1 MTDQDL
7 RRQILLILGGVVEGI
22 DVDALINQE
31 AAIEGLILDLETR
44 KRIVSDK
51 RRVLEAQ
58 QTAAVRIKPS
68 ERREYM
74 THLRHCYGLD
84 YDSVFPGQEPT
95 ERYRCKYGEDDICP
109 GAMFEDP
116 WVEYLRIEKE
126 EDSKSG

>member
-7 RRQILLILGGVVEGI
+7 RRQILLALGGMTVGE
-22 DVDALINQE
+22 DDEALINQE
-31 AAIEGLILDLETR
+31 AAIEGLIQDLEIR
-44 KRIVSDK
+44 KRRVRDK
-51 RRVLEAQ
+51 RRVIEAQ
-58 QTAAVRIKPS
+58 KTADARIKPS
-68 ERREYM
+68 DRKYM

-95 ERYRCKYGEDDICP
+95 DRYSCKYGEDDICP

-126 EDSKSG
+126 EDSKPG